1 MPARDG
7 DRCQHGRLWSQECP
21 SCASAWHHEM
31 LALHCAA
38 VDHHLAEIEATPADA
53 FSFRTGRAA
62 RVPQRLAAFAQ
73 AIRAARRGFDF

>member
-1 MPARDG
+1 
-7 DRCQHGRLWSQECP
+7 
-21 SCASAWHHEM
+21 M